1 MAKKGKEREPIVFQF
16 DHEDS
21 AAGEEPVID
30 LFSDTDEDEKSAS
43 QPEKK
48 HKKLKKASSGKA
60 GEKAKKADPEVAP
73 ADAASAQ
80 ADKPKRADK
89 PQSEADEAEEA
100 AAMIRAEFDRF
111 GRNVSKRKKT
121 RYGSRKNVPNAAPV
135 AVRNDT
141 ISRREYEAAK
151 ARSRARAE
159 RREQKAQ
166 YERDKK
172 KRERAARRRSMLRN
186 LALGVGAIVILAFL
200 GWFST
205 RVTTITVEHVPEN
218 YTAEEIE
225 TISGIRRGR
234 SILFQR
240 LNDAKDR
247 IEKDAYLQANVRYT
261 FPSTVTISLTERTP
275 AACVRWGPQNEYI
288 AIIDSKGIVLNTEAE
303 TTGGLIVA
311 EGLSITAAQA
321 GRALGDMTD
330 LQIASLIRI
339 LSKLEELDLLRRS
352 PRLSRIDMSEMMN
365 ISISTE
371 GAPYSI
377 EVGDSANLDTKLGLL
392 QKHWDEIMQSASRY
406 ISDGYSTATIYLYTK
421 GGVSVSPYEPGY
433 NLAMTPINN
442 YALPSG
448 DAVVVTPAPITG
460 DNPEETPDPDAPAPE
475 TPTPAPT
482 PMPHQGGTFTG

>member
-1 MAKKGKEREPIVFQF
+1 M
-16 DHEDS
+16 S
-21 AAGEEPVID
+21 
-30 LFSDTDEDEKSAS
+30 EDEPA
-43 QPEKK
+43 PENTSERAKPSGK
-48 HKKLKKASSGKA
+48 GEDKPPETPQFRFDRYGRRIGKRARYGKRKNAPRAATTVVEHDTEAKREYDEARKRSEARAKRRAREEAKAAELKKAERK
-60 GEKAKKADPEVAP
+60 EKWRRSTATFVLGVLALAALVALTWFTT
-73 ADAASAQ
+73 
-80 ADKPKRADK
+80 RL
-89 PQSEADEAEEA
+89 
-100 AAMIRAEFDRF
+100 
-111 GRNVSKRKKT
+111 SKIEIT
-121 RYGSRKNVPNAAPV
+121 NVPRGYTEERIIELSGLEPSLHKKSALL
-135 AVRNDT
+135 
-141 ISRREYEAAK
+141 IST
-151 ARSRARAE
+151 
-159 RREQKAQ
+159 QK
-166 YERDKK
+166 
-172 KRERAARRRSMLRN
+172 
-186 LALGVGAIVILAFL
+186 
-200 GWFST
+200 
-205 RVTTITVEHVPEN
+205 VE
-218 YTAEEIE
+218 
-225 TISGIRRGR
+225 
-234 SILFQR
+234 
-240 LNDAKDR
+240 DR
-247 IEKDAYLQANVRYT
+247 IEQDPYLEATVRYS
-261 FPSTVTISLTERTP
+261 FPAKIRITLNRRDE

-392 QKHWDEIMQSASRY
+392 QKHWDQIMQSASRY
-406 ISDGYSTATIYLYTK
+406 ISEGYSTATIYLYTK

>member
-1 MAKKGKEREPIVFQF
+1 MAKKGKEREPIVFKF

-21 AAGEEPVID
+21 AAGEDPVID
-30 LFSDTDEDEKSAS
+30 LFSDVGDEEDEPAP
-43 QPEKK
+43 QPKKK
-48 HKKLKKASSGKA
+48 HKKPKKASL
-60 GEKAKKADPEVAP
+60 EKTGDETKTAP
-73 ADAASAQ
+73 AVQEESAALAQ
-80 ADKPKRADK
+80 ADKPKQDR
-89 PQSEADEAEEA
+89 PRTEVDEAEEA
-100 AAMIRAEFDRF
+100 AALIRAEFDRF
-111 GRNVSKRKKT
+111 GRNVAKGKKS

-166 YERDKK
+166 FERDRK
-172 KRERAARRRSMLRN
+172 KRERTARRRSMLRN

-205 RVTTITVEHVPEN
+205 RVTTITVEHVPDG
-218 YTAEEIE
+218 YTAEEIA

-240 LNDAKDR
+240 LNDAKER

-261 FPSTVTISLTERTP
+261 FPSTVTIALTERVP
-275 AACVRWGPQNEYI
+275 AACVRWGPQNEYL

-311 EGLSITAAQA
+311 EGLSITSAQA

-339 LSKLEELDLLRRS
+339 LSKLEELDLLHRS
-352 PRLSRIDMSEMMN
+352 PKLSKIDLSEMMN
-365 ISISTE
+365 ISLSTE

-392 QKHWDEIMQSASRY
+392 QKHWDSIMQSASRY
-406 ISDGYSTATIYLYTK
+406 VASGYSTATIYLYTK
-421 GGVSVSPYEPGY
+421 GGVSISPYEPGY
-433 NLAMTPINN
+433 NLSMAQVNN
-442 YALPSG
+442 YALPTG
-448 DAVVVTPAPITG
+448 DAVTVTPAPITG

-475 TPTPAPT
+475 TPKPAPT